1 MTYSPQGGWS
11 AGGQGRTP
19 AEEAA
24 DPSTT
29 PERMRELVQIDP
41 LVTST
46 LLANPGID
54 EPLREWLLSPGFQSA
69 LQQYAQTSQGQGA
82 SAQSVQ
88 EPYAQQGYP
97 QAGYGQQGWGQSVQD
112 PYAQQGY
119 PQAGYGQQGWGQSV
133 QDPYAQQGYPQ
144 AGYGQQGWGQSV
156 QDPYAQQGYPQAG
169 YGQQGWGQSVQ
180 DPYAQQGYAQPAPA
194 EQASQLISS
203 VPGFSDPTSGPAPAE
218 VVPAP
223 ALADADDD
231 RTVLNVP
238 VENEDDAEKTVLVRR
253 GHRPVTRLRLESGDS
268 VELTED
274 AAVLGRNPRGVQA
287 RGTQV
292 VRIPDAQKTIS
303 KTHARLEW
311 DAEASTWMITDLE
324 STNGVTLGE
333 ASSEAEISPNVAT
346 PIDGPFAL
354 GLYRMTLEVDR

>member
-82 SAQSVQ
+82 SAQ
-88 EPYAQQGYP
+88 A
-97 QAGYGQQGWGQSVQD
+97 
-112 PYAQQGY
+112 
-119 PQAGYGQQGWGQSV
+119 
-133 QDPYAQQGYPQ
+133 
-144 AGYGQQGWGQSV
+144 V

-238 VENEDDAEKTVLVRR
+238 VENEDDAEKTVLVRW

>member
-46 LLANPGID
+46 LLANPRID

-119 PQAGYGQQGWGQSV
+119 
-133 QDPYAQQGYPQ
+133 
-144 AGYGQQGWGQSV
+144 
-156 QDPYAQQGYPQAG
+156 
-169 YGQQGWGQSVQ
+169 
-180 DPYAQQGYAQPAPA
+180 AQPAPA

-203 VPGFSDPTSGPAPAE
+203 VPGFSDPTPGPAPAE

-223 ALADADDD
+223 APADADDD

>member
-119 PQAGYGQQGWGQSV
+119 
-133 QDPYAQQGYPQ
+133 
-144 AGYGQQGWGQSV
+144 
-156 QDPYAQQGYPQAG
+156 
-169 YGQQGWGQSVQ
+169 
-180 DPYAQQGYAQPAPA
+180 AQPAPA

-238 VENEDDAEKTVLVRR
+238 VENEDDAEKTVLVRW

>member
-46 LLANPGID
+46 LLANPRID

-82 SAQSVQ
+82 SAQAVQ
-88 EPYAQQGYP
+88 DPYAAQPGYGQ
-97 QAGYGQQGWGQSVQD
+97 QAGYGQQGR
-112 PYAQQGY
+112 
-119 PQAGYGQQGWGQSV
+119 
-133 QDPYAQQGYPQ
+133 
-144 AGYGQQGWGQSV
+144 
-156 QDPYAQQGYPQAG
+156 
-169 YGQQGWGQSVQ
+169 GQSVQ

-203 VPGFSDPTSGPAPAE
+203 VPGFSDPTPGPAPAE

-223 ALADADDD
+223 APADADDD

-238 VENEDDAEKTVLVRR
+238 VENEDDAEKTVLVRW

-311 DAEASTWMITDLE
+311 DAEARTWMITDLE

>member
-46 LLANPGID
+46 LLANPRID

-82 SAQSVQ
+82 SAQAAQ
-88 EPYAQQGYP
+88 DPYAAQPGYGQ

-144 AGYGQQGWGQSV
+144 AGYGQQGR
-156 QDPYAQQGYPQAG
+156 
-169 YGQQGWGQSVQ
+169 GQSVQ

-203 VPGFSDPTSGPAPAE
+203 VPGFSDPTPGPAPAE

-223 ALADADDD
+223 APADADDD

-238 VENEDDAEKTVLVRR
+238 VENEDDAEKTVLVRW